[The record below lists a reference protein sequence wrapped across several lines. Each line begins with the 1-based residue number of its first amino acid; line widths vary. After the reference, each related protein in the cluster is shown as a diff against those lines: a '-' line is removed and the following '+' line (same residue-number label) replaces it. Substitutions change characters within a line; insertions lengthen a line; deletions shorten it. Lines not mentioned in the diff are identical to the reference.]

1 MIEEKLRLELESIFK
16 KYKEIEQVVLF
27 GSRARQDN
35 KYNSDIDLCLFGEKI
50 THLIQAKVT
59 MDIEEVNTPLSFD
72 ILNFNELTKEKLIE
86 NIKFTK
92 TGNARKLQNYT
103 CSLRQQELEDLI
115 RQHVVDD
122 YGTGIY
128 CLTNMDYYDENKG
141 VLFEASDYYL

>member
-16 KYKEIEQVVLF
+16 KYKEIEQVILF

-35 KYNSDIDLCLFGEKI
+35 KYNSDIDLCGEKI

-86 NIKFTK
+86 NIK
-92 TGNARKLQNYT
+92 N
-103 CSLRQQELEDLI
+103 E
-115 RQHVVDD
+115 
-122 YGTGIY
+122 GIIIY
-128 CLTNMDYYDENKG
+128 NG
-141 VLFEASDYYL
+141 

>member
-16 KYKEIEQVVLF
+16 KYKEIEQVILF

-35 KYNSDIDLCLFGEKI
+35 KYNSDLCLFGEKI

-86 NIKFTK
+86 NIK
-92 TGNARKLQNYT
+92 N
-103 CSLRQQELEDLI
+103 E
-115 RQHVVDD
+115 
-122 YGTGIY
+122 GIIIY
-128 CLTNMDYYDENKG
+128 NG
-141 VLFEASDYYL
+141 